1 MEAQSPLLPLS
12 SSASSF
18 LSSFLSRTAKLLN
31 HRGRKQ
37 GFSLYKSH
45 ADVSR
50 HAIHGSFDKTGS
62 DIGISNGQGDGN
74 GNGNGKLPTEERVVR
89 SFVGARAKETG
100 TRSPFDS
107 PHASQRPL
115 KSNHPTAPSHS
126 RAKRPQRGVV
136 VLRAARR
143 PTRGKWPPTCD
154 AKAAHCRPLAKLGV
168 PGCLLSLWNGG

>member
-1 MEAQSPLLPLS
+1 MEAQSPLLLLS
-12 SSASSF
+12 KLHLFLPSF
-18 LSSFLSRTAKLLN
+18 LSSFLSRTAKLLS
-31 HRGRKQ
+31 HRSRKQ

-45 ADVSR
+45 ADVST
-50 HAIHGSFDKTGS
+50 HALHGSFNKTGS
-62 DIGISNGQGDGN
+62 AVGISTAKGTATATVTINGR
-74 GNGNGKLPTEERVVR
+74 ESR
-89 SFVGARAKETG
+89 SFVRARAKETG

-115 KSNHPTAPSHS
+115 KSNHPPAPSHS
-126 RAKRPQRGVV
+126 RAKRLQRGVV

-143 PTRGKWPPTCD
+143 PTRGKWPPTCN

>member
-1 MEAQSPLLPLS
+1 MKAQSPLLPLS

-31 HRGRKQ
+31 HRGHKQ

-45 ADVSR
+45 ADVST
-50 HAIHGSFDKTGS
+50 HALHGSFDKTGS
-62 DIGISNGQGDGN
+62 DIGISNGQGNRNRNRN
-74 GNGNGKLPTEERVVR
+74 GNYQRKRE